1 MSRDYLDN
9 ADEAELLLQ
18 LSRGN
23 KLAFDILYEKYWKQV
38 YNTAYKRLNNAG
50 QAQDI
55 AQDIFVQLWI
65 RGTTSLIENL
75 PAYLFVAAR
84 NGVFKHME
92 KESKYAALPEA
103 INNLESPAGGPD
115 ANMLHSEFLKAF
127 NAMVDALPAQQ
138 RLIFKMRFNEGLS
151 SQEIADRLQISPKT
165 VRNQI
170 GKALATLK
178 DSLILLHLL
187 FLFCQK

>member
-1 MSRDYLDN
+1 MDN

-23 KLAFDILYEKYWKQV
+23 KLAFDILYGKYWKQV
-38 YNTAYKRLNNAG
+38 YNAAYKRLNNAG

-65 RGTTSLIENL
+65 RGTASLIENL

-84 NGVFKHME
+84 NGVFKYME
-92 KESKYAALPEA
+92 KEGKYAALPDA
-103 INNLESPAGGPD
+103 VNNLESPAGGPD
-115 ANMLHSEFLKAF
+115 AKMLHAEFLKAF
-127 NAMVDALPAQQ
+127 DALVAALPAQQ
-138 RLIFKMRFNEGLS
+138 AIIFKLRFNEGLS

-187 FLFCQK
+187 FLLHQK